1 MNAILFRN
9 VPIVYSPNKALR
21 ASPTTAGECLCTVFF
36 WMKICRK
43 PLGTAWGLE

>member
-9 VPIVYSPNKALR
+9 VPIVYSQNKALG
-21 ASPTTAGECLCTVFF
+21 ASPTTGGKFLCTVLF

-43 PLGTAWGLE
+43 PLGTARGLE